1 MKTRVIS
8 LVTNDLSQDQRM
20 NRICTALAENGYNVL
35 LVGRYR
41 KHSIPLREK
50 KFHQRRIRN
59 FFNTGFLFYAEH
71 NFRLF
76 LLLIRARFDVVN
88 ANDLDTLPAAF
99 LAAKIKRKKLVYD
112 AHEYF
117 TEQEE
122 VVHRK
127 LVKSVWKWIER
138 TMVPQSDA
146 AYTVSK
152 GYAELFKKEYHV
164 DFSIVRNV
172 TRLSDRTLDCDR
184 TESYI
189 LYQGSVNHGRG
200 LPQLIEAMKNL
211 QYKLIICGIG
221 DIYEDLKQLAI
232 EYEVD
237 HKVEF
242 RGFVEPEDLPEITCK
257 AQLGL
262 TIFDK
267 EGLSHYHSLANRFFD
282 YIHAGIPQIAMD
294 YPEYRKF
301 NAEFEVAQLVA
312 STSPGDLEKGIRSIL
327 EDDLLRSR
335 LRNNALEARKKYN
348 WQQNEKTLLDI
359 YASLEG

>member
-1 MKTRVIS
+1 
-8 LVTNDLSQDQRM
+8 
-20 NRICTALAENGYNVL
+20 
-35 LVGRYR
+35 
-41 KHSIPLREK
+41 
-50 KFHQRRIRN
+50 
-59 FFNTGFLFYAEH
+59 
-71 NFRLF
+71 
-76 LLLIRARFDVVN
+76 
-88 ANDLDTLPAAF
+88 
-99 LAAKIKRKKLVYD
+99 
-112 AHEYF
+112 
-117 TEQEE
+117 
-122 VVHRK
+122 
-127 LVKSVWKWIER
+127 
-138 TMVPQSDA
+138 
-146 AYTVSK
+146 
-152 GYAELFKKEYHV
+152 
-164 DFSIVRNV
+164 
-172 TRLSDRTLDCDR
+172 
-184 TESYI
+184 